1 MANVVRRKA
10 PIDAASGVETFSD
23 KLVGTQITDG
33 TSQLTNTNFD
43 INRVIPEKDS
53 KNFKS
58 QPFSDFLTLKDLK
71 EELSTLTTQNGRL
84 KKKEKIKFKGGI
96 NDAGKSLYGSL
107 KQRLEVSISNIITN
121 FPAAILVDKDSP
133 IKSIPYT
140 LSGITY
146 SESAKTSEF
155 YIQKSIL
162 FNPFDITLIKP
173 LSNTLP
179 NVDNTI
185 RNFYSSYTKYVLVYN
200 DVTYDIVSYTE
211 PDSSN
216 LIKLKVKGKP
226 FTGSTTNDS
235 VLIRPNNGI
244 TEEFFSGLDELET
257 LLLNRET
264 NPKYQASFKV
274 PKDSLDETKTEIVNV
289 YVNWPTTKDG
299 WNLQIVGIDYADYI
313 SQLSSLGDE
322 IDDYKS
328 NLIVRFLTAPQLFE
342 FDTDDQKAQ
351 SIFQLYGQSFDRV
364 KKYIDNIAYMRN
376 VSYDGIN
383 NIPDVLLKNISQTL
397 GLSTINLFDEKT
409 LEDTLYLR
417 KDTVFDGV
425 PVGKTLVEAEYEFY
439 RRLLVNLAYI
449 YKSKGTRAS
458 LEFFLKFIG
467 APEPIIK
474 INEFVYNVTKLP
486 NNPNLETD
494 LYDVIQGTKVDT
506 VVTGYTI
513 GSGIEYTMYVNSSGL
528 TDTTSGYT
536 YLTGSIISSSTLSR
550 DEYPIDENGLP
561 RKTTNTQSDIFFGKG
576 SGWYDTTLDHR
587 SSDMIDTNLSSGSF
601 VNGDFILTGRTKY
614 IKTISKPY
622 TYGEDYF
629 DTFRTLPGLDYGFS
643 LTSKIDNTKVNVN
656 DQQLVLNR
664 KNINVHLS
672 PSQGIEY
679 DVYRQSRN
687 LELSFGSLTPQT
699 GATFNEYIENILN
712 TLVINSNT
720 SKYDKSY
727 TGLTEAFNSY
737 ITNTPTPYDFISIN
751 EYINKMSPYWVKVVE
766 QFVPATTLW
775 TGGNLISNTIFN
787 RCKYKYQKPRYGLT
801 NPVGIDYND
810 DQYNCSNPIPQTP
823 RPTHTPTN
831 TPTPTITP
839 TKTPTNTPTPTKT
852 PTKTPTPTVTPTNT
866 PTNTT
871 TPTGTPTPTPTPTNT
886 LSTVVD
892 CSFGINVTLIS

>member
-1 MANVVRRKA
+1 MAKVRYKV
-10 PIDAASGVETFSD
+10 PSDAASGVETFSD

-53 KNFKS
+53 KDFKS

-71 EELSTLTTQNGRL
+71 EELSGATTQNGSV

-107 KQRLEVSISNIITN
+107 KQRLEVSISNIIIN

-133 IKSIPYT
+133 IKSVDVT
-140 LSGITY
+140 LSEITY

-179 NVDNTI
+179 TTDNTI

-200 DVTYDIVSYTE
+200 NLTYDIVSYTE
-211 PDSSN
+211 PNALN

-226 FTGSTTNDS
+226 FTGSTINDS
-235 VLIRPNNGI
+235 VLIRPNDGI

-364 KKYIDNIAYMRN
+364 KKYIDNVAHMRN

-383 NIPDVLLKNISQTL
+383 NIPDVLLKNLSQTL
-397 GLSTINLFDEKT
+397 GLSTINLFDEKS
-409 LEDTLYLR
+409 LEDTLYTR
-417 KDTVFDGV
+417 QNSVFDGLL
-425 PVGKTLVEAEYEFY
+425 VGKTLIEAEYEFY
-439 RRLLVNLAYI
+439 RRLLVNLNYL
-449 YKSKGTRAS
+449 YKSKGTRVS
-458 LEFFLKFIG
+458 IEFFLKFLG
-467 APEPIIK
+467 APEPMIK
-474 INEFVYNVTKLP
+474 IDEYIYNVTTLP

-506 VVTGYTI
+506 VITGTTAVTGSIFTYY
-513 GSGIEYTMYVNSSGL
+513 SGGTTGL
-528 TDTTSGYT
+528 TSGYT
-536 YLTGSIISSSTLSR
+536 FDTGLVTSSSTLSR

-561 RKTTNTQSDIFFGKG
+561 RKTTNLSSDIFFQKG
-576 SGWYDTTLDHR
+576 SGWNDLTLEHR
-587 SSDMIDTNLSSGSF
+587 SSTIIDTDLSSGSF
-601 VNGDFILTGRTKY
+601 VNGVFQLTGRTKT
-614 IKTISKPY
+614 IKTKSKDY
-622 TYGEDYF
+622 TYGEEYF
-629 DTFRTLPGLDYGFS
+629 DNFRTLPGLDYGFKIEGS
-643 LTSKIDNTKVNVN
+643 IDNKKASVVN
-656 DQQLVLNR
+656 DDDSSKLILNR
-664 KNINVHLS
+664 KNINIYLS
-672 PSQGIEY
+672 PSQTIDY
-679 DVYRQSRN
+679 DVYRRSRN
-687 LELSFGSLTPQT
+687 NSKTFGNLTPQT
-699 GATFNEYIENILN
+699 GVTFEEFLISSLSKII
-712 TLVINSNT
+712 TNSN
-720 SKYDKSY
+720 SVKFSKSY
-727 TGLTEAFNSY
+727 SGLTNVFY
-737 ITNTPTPYDFISIN
+737 DYTTNTGFTPYNFTSVN
-751 EYINKMSPYWVKVVE
+751 EFINKMSPSWLKVVE
-766 QFVPATTLW
+766 QFVPSTTLW
-775 TGGNLISNTIFN
+775 TGGNLIGNNIFN
-787 RCKYKYQKPRYGLT
+787 RSKYDYRKPRYGVPIT
-801 NPVGIDYND
+801 GSTTYDSVTF
-810 DQYNCSNPIPQTP
+810 NCEEIE
-823 RPTHTPTN
+823 
-831 TPTPTITP
+831 
-839 TKTPTNTPTPTKT
+839 
-852 PTKTPTPTVTPTNT
+852 
-866 PTNTT
+866 
-871 TPTGTPTPTPTPTNT
+871 
-886 LSTVVD
+886 
-892 CSFGINVTLIS
+892 

>member
-1 MANVVRRKA
+1 MAKVRYKV
-10 PIDAASGVETFSD
+10 PSEAASGVETFSD

-53 KNFKS
+53 KDFKS

-71 EELSTLTTQNGRL
+71 EELSAATTQNGRA

-107 KQRLEVSISNIITN
+107 KQRLQVSISNIITN

-133 IKSIPYT
+133 IKSIDVT

-146 SESAKTSEF
+146 SESAKTTEF

-200 DVTYDIVSYTE
+200 NLTYDIVSYTE
-211 PDSSN
+211 PNALN

-226 FTGSTTNDS
+226 FTGLTINDS
-235 VLIRPNNGI
+235 VLIRPNDGI

-364 KKYIDNIAYMRN
+364 KKYIDNVAHMRN

-383 NIPDVLLKNISQTL
+383 NIPDVLLKNLSQTL
-397 GLSTINLFDEKT
+397 GLSTINLFDEKS
-409 LEDTLYLR
+409 LEDTLYTR
-417 KDTVFDGV
+417 QNSVFDGLL
-425 PVGKTLVEAEYEFY
+425 VGKTLIEAEYEFY
-439 RRLLVNLAYI
+439 RRLLVNLNYL
-449 YKSKGTRAS
+449 YKSKGTRVS
-458 LEFFLKFIG
+458 IEFFLKFLG
-467 APEPIIK
+467 APEPMIK
-474 INEFVYNVTKLP
+474 IDEYIYNVTTLP
-486 NNPNLETD
+486 NNPNLEND
-494 LYDVIQGTKVDT
+494 LYEVMQGTKVDT
-506 VVTGYTI
+506 VITGTTAVTGSIFTYY
-513 GSGIEYTMYVNSSGL
+513 SGGTTGL
-528 TDTTSGYT
+528 TSGYT
-536 YLTGSIISSSTLSR
+536 FATGSVTSSSTLSR

-561 RKTTNTQSDIFFGKG
+561 RKITNLSSDIFFQKG
-576 SGWYDTTLDHR
+576 SGWNDLTLEHR
-587 SSDMIDTNLSSGSF
+587 SSTIIDTDLSSGSF
-601 VNGDFILTGRTKY
+601 VNGVFQLTGRTKT
-614 IKTISKPY
+614 IKTKSKDY
-622 TYGEDYF
+622 TYGEEYF
-629 DTFRTLPGLDYGFS
+629 DNFRTLPGLDYGFKIEGS
-643 LTSKIDNTKVNVN
+643 IDNKKASVVTDDDSSK
-656 DQQLVLNR
+656 LILNR
-664 KNINVHLS
+664 KNINIYLS
-672 PSQGIEY
+672 PSQTIDY
-679 DVYRQSRN
+679 DVYRRSRN
-687 LELSFGSLTPQT
+687 NSKTFGNLTPQT
-699 GATFNEYIENILN
+699 GVTFEEFLISSLSKII
-712 TLVINSNT
+712 TNSN
-720 SKYDKSY
+720 SVKFSKSY
-727 TGLTEAFNSY
+727 SGLTNVFY
-737 ITNTPTPYDFISIN
+737 DYTTNTGFTPYNFTSVN
-751 EYINKMSPYWVKVVE
+751 EFINKMSPSWLKVVE
-766 QFVPATTLW
+766 QFVPSTTLW
-775 TGGNLISNTIFN
+775 TGGNLIGNNIFN
-787 RCKYKYQKPRYGLT
+787 RSKYDYRKPRYGVPIT
-801 NPVGIDYND
+801 GSTTYDSVTF
-810 DQYNCSNPIPQTP
+810 NCEEIE
-823 RPTHTPTN
+823 
-831 TPTPTITP
+831 
-839 TKTPTNTPTPTKT
+839 
-852 PTKTPTPTVTPTNT
+852 
-866 PTNTT
+866 
-871 TPTGTPTPTPTPTNT
+871 
-886 LSTVVD
+886 
-892 CSFGINVTLIS
+892 

>member
-1 MANVVRRKA
+1 MAKVRYKV
-10 PIDAASGVETFSD
+10 PSEAASGVETFSD

-53 KNFKS
+53 KDFKS

-71 EELSTLTTQNGRL
+71 EELSGGT

-107 KQRLEVSISNIITN
+107 KQRLEVSISNVIIN

-133 IKSIPYT
+133 IKSVDVT

-179 NVDNTI
+179 TTDNTI

-200 DVTYDIVSYTE
+200 NLTYDIVSYTE
-211 PDSSN
+211 PNALN

-235 VLIRPNNGI
+235 VLIRPNDGI

-364 KKYIDNIAYMRN
+364 KKYIDNVAHMRN

-383 NIPDVLLKNISQTL
+383 NIPDVLLKNLSQTL
-397 GLSTINLFDEKT
+397 GLTTTNLFDEKT
-409 LEDTLYLR
+409 LEDTLYTR
-417 KDTVFDGV
+417 QNSVFDGLL
-425 PVGKTLVEAEYEFY
+425 VGKTLIEAEYEFY
-439 RRLLVNLAYI
+439 RRLLVNLNYL
-449 YKSKGTRAS
+449 YKSKGTRVS
-458 LEFFLKFIG
+458 IEFFLKFLG
-467 APEPIIK
+467 APEPMIK
-474 INEFVYNVTKLP
+474 IDEYIYNVTTLP
-486 NNPNLETD
+486 NNPNLEND

-506 VVTGYTI
+506 VITGTTAVTGSIFTYY
-513 GSGIEYTMYVNSSGL
+513 SGGTTGL
-528 TDTTSGYT
+528 TSGYT
-536 YLTGSIISSSTLSR
+536 FATGSVTSSSTLSR

-561 RKTTNTQSDIFFGKG
+561 RKTTNLSSDIYFQKG
-576 SGWYDTTLDHR
+576 SGWNDLTLEHR
-587 SSDMIDTNLSSGSF
+587 SSTIIDTDLSSGSF
-601 VNGDFILTGRTKY
+601 VNGVFQLTGRTKT
-614 IKTISKPY
+614 IKTKSKDY
-622 TYGEDYF
+622 TYGEEYF
-629 DTFRTLPGLDYGFS
+629 DNFRTLPGLDYGFNIEGS
-643 LTSKIDNTKVNVN
+643 IDNKKASVVN
-656 DQQLVLNR
+656 DDDSSKLILNR
-664 KNINVHLS
+664 KNINIYLS
-672 PSQGIEY
+672 PSQTIDY
-679 DVYRQSRN
+679 DVYRRSRN
-687 LELSFGSLTPQT
+687 NSKTFGNLTPQT
-699 GATFNEYIENILN
+699 ENTFDNFIN
-712 TLVINSNT
+712 TALSQVITNSN
-720 SKYDKSY
+720 SVKFSKSY
-727 TGLTEAFNSY
+727 SGLTNVFY
-737 ITNTPTPYDFISIN
+737 DYTTNTGFTPYNFTSVN
-751 EYINKMSPYWVKVVE
+751 EFINKMSPSWLKVVE
-766 QFVPATTLW
+766 QFVPSTTLW
-775 TGGNLISNTIFN
+775 TGGNLIGNNIFN
-787 RCKYKYQKPRYGLT
+787 RSKYNYRKPRYG
-801 NPVGIDYND
+801 VY
-810 DQYNCSNPIPQTP
+810 S
-823 RPTHTPTN
+823 
-831 TPTPTITP
+831 
-839 TKTPTNTPTPTKT
+839 
-852 PTKTPTPTVTPTNT
+852 
-866 PTNTT
+866 T
-871 TPTGTPTPTPTPTNT
+871 TPHSGDT
-886 LSTVVD
+886 
-892 CSFGINVTLIS
+892 INCEEIE

>member
-1 MANVVRRKA
+1 MAKVRYKV
-10 PIDAASGVETFSD
+10 PSEAASGVETFSD

-53 KNFKS
+53 KDFKS

-71 EELSTLTTQNGRL
+71 EELSGGT

-133 IKSIPYT
+133 IKSVDVT

-179 NVDNTI
+179 TTDNTI

-200 DVTYDIVSYTE
+200 NLTYDIVSYTE
-211 PDSSN
+211 PNALN

-235 VLIRPNNGI
+235 VLIRPNDGI

-364 KKYIDNIAYMRN
+364 KKYIDNVAHMRN

-383 NIPDVLLKNISQTL
+383 NIPDVLLKNLSQTL
-397 GLSTINLFDEKT
+397 GLSTINLFDEKS
-409 LEDTLYLR
+409 LEDTLYTR
-417 KDTVFDGV
+417 QNSVFDGLL
-425 PVGKTLVEAEYEFY
+425 VGKTLIEAEYEFY
-439 RRLLVNLAYI
+439 RRLLVNLNYL
-449 YKSKGTRAS
+449 YKSKGTRVS
-458 LEFFLKFIG
+458 IEFFLKFLG
-467 APEPIIK
+467 APEPMIK
-474 INEFVYNVTKLP
+474 IDEYIYNVTTLP

-506 VVTGYTI
+506 LVTGFTSTVFTGTTVGGSTLTGYTFA
-513 GSGIEYTMYVNSSGL
+513 
-528 TDTTSGYT
+528 
-536 YLTGSIISSSTLSR
+536 TGSVTSSSTLSR

-561 RKTTNTQSDIFFGKG
+561 RKTTNLSSDIFFQKG
-576 SGWYDTTLDHR
+576 SGWNDLTLEHR
-587 SSDMIDTNLSSGSF
+587 SSTIIDTDLSSGSF
-601 VNGDFILTGRTKY
+601 VNGVFQLTGRTKT
-614 IKTISKPY
+614 IKTKSKDY
-622 TYGEDYF
+622 TYGEEYF
-629 DTFRTLPGLDYGFS
+629 DNFRTLPGLDYGFKIEGS
-643 LTSKIDNTKVNVN
+643 IDNKKASVVTDDDSSK
-656 DQQLVLNR
+656 LILNR
-664 KNINVHLS
+664 KNINIYLS
-672 PSQGIEY
+672 PSQTIDY
-679 DVYRQSRN
+679 DVYRRSRN
-687 LELSFGSLTPQT
+687 NSKTFGNLTPQT
-699 GATFNEYIENILN
+699 GVTFEEFLISSLSKII
-712 TLVINSNT
+712 TNSN
-720 SKYDKSY
+720 SVKFSKSY
-727 TGLTEAFNSY
+727 SGLTNVFY
-737 ITNTPTPYDFISIN
+737 DYTTNTGFTPYNFTSVN
-751 EYINKMSPYWVKVVE
+751 EFINKMSPSWLKVVE
-766 QFVPATTLW
+766 QFVPSTTLW
-775 TGGNLISNTIFN
+775 TGGNLIGNNIFN
-787 RCKYKYQKPRYGLT
+787 RSKYDYRKPRYGVPIT
-801 NPVGIDYND
+801 GSTTYDSVTF
-810 DQYNCSNPIPQTP
+810 NCEEIE
-823 RPTHTPTN
+823 
-831 TPTPTITP
+831 
-839 TKTPTNTPTPTKT
+839 
-852 PTKTPTPTVTPTNT
+852 
-866 PTNTT
+866 
-871 TPTGTPTPTPTPTNT
+871 
-886 LSTVVD
+886 
-892 CSFGINVTLIS
+892 

>member
-1 MANVVRRKA
+1 MAKVRYKVPSEA
-10 PIDAASGVETFSD
+10 TSGVETFSD

-53 KNFKS
+53 KDFKS

-71 EELSTLTTQNGRL
+71 EELSGGT

-107 KQRLEVSISNIITN
+107 KQRLEVSISNIIIN

-133 IKSIPYT
+133 IKSVDVT

-162 FNPFDITLIKP
+162 FNPFDITLTKP

-179 NVDNTI
+179 TTDNTI

-200 DVTYDIVSYTE
+200 SLTYDIVSYTE
-211 PDSSN
+211 PNALN

-235 VLIRPNNGI
+235 VLIRPNDGI

-364 KKYIDNIAYMRN
+364 KKYIDNVAHMRN

-383 NIPDVLLKNISQTL
+383 NIPDVLLKNLSQTL
-397 GLSTINLFDEKT
+397 GLTTTNLFDEKT
-409 LEDTLYLR
+409 LEDTLYTR
-417 KDTVFDGV
+417 QNSVFDGLL
-425 PVGKTLVEAEYEFY
+425 VGKTLIEAEYEFY
-439 RRLLVNLAYI
+439 RRLLVNLNYL
-449 YKSKGTRAS
+449 YKSKGTRVS
-458 LEFFLKFIG
+458 IEFFLKFLG
-467 APEPIIK
+467 APEPMIK
-474 INEFVYNVTKLP
+474 IDEYIYNVTTLP

-506 VVTGYTI
+506 LVTGFTSTVFTGTTIGGSTLTGYTFA
-513 GSGIEYTMYVNSSGL
+513 
-528 TDTTSGYT
+528 
-536 YLTGSIISSSTLSR
+536 TGSVTSSSTLSR

-561 RKTTNTQSDIFFGKG
+561 RKTTNLSSDIFFQKG
-576 SGWYDTTLDHR
+576 SGWNDLTLEHR
-587 SSDMIDTNLSSGSF
+587 SSTIIDTDLSSGSF
-601 VNGDFILTGRTKY
+601 VNGVFQLTGRTKT
-614 IKTISKPY
+614 IKTKSKDY
-622 TYGEDYF
+622 TYGEEYF
-629 DTFRTLPGLDYGFS
+629 DNFRTLPGLDYGFNIEGS
-643 LTSKIDNTKVNVN
+643 IDNKKASVVTDDDSSK
-656 DQQLVLNR
+656 LILNR
-664 KNINVHLS
+664 KNINIYLS
-672 PSQGIEY
+672 PSQTIDY
-679 DVYRQSRN
+679 DVYRRSRN
-687 LELSFGSLTPQT
+687 NSKTFGNLTPQT
-699 GATFNEYIENILN
+699 GNTFDNFIN
-712 TLVINSNT
+712 TALSQVITNSN
-720 SKYDKSY
+720 SVKFSKSY
-727 TGLTEAFNSY
+727 SGLTNVFY
-737 ITNTPTPYDFISIN
+737 DYTTNTGFTPYNFTSVN
-751 EYINKMSPYWVKVVE
+751 EFINKMSPSWLKVVE
-766 QFVPATTLW
+766 QFVPSTTLW
-775 TGGNLISNTIFN
+775 TGGNLIGNNIFN
-787 RCKYKYQKPRYGLT
+787 RSKYDYRKPRYGVPIT
-801 NPVGIDYND
+801 GSTTYDSVTF
-810 DQYNCSNPIPQTP
+810 NCEEIE
-823 RPTHTPTN
+823 
-831 TPTPTITP
+831 
-839 TKTPTNTPTPTKT
+839 
-852 PTKTPTPTVTPTNT
+852 
-866 PTNTT
+866 
-871 TPTGTPTPTPTPTNT
+871 
-886 LSTVVD
+886 
-892 CSFGINVTLIS
+892 

>member
-1 MANVVRRKA
+1 MAKVRYKV
-10 PIDAASGVETFSD
+10 PSEAASGVETFSD

-53 KNFKS
+53 KDFKS

-71 EELSTLTTQNGRL
+71 EELSGGT

-107 KQRLEVSISNIITN
+107 KQRLEVSISNIIIN

-133 IKSIPYT
+133 IKSVDVT

-179 NVDNTI
+179 TTDNTI

-200 DVTYDIVSYTE
+200 NLTYDIVSYTE
-211 PDSSN
+211 PNALN

-226 FTGSTTNDS
+226 FTGSTINDS
-235 VLIRPNNGI
+235 VLIRPNDGI

-364 KKYIDNIAYMRN
+364 KKYIDNIAYVRN

-383 NIPDVLLKNISQTL
+383 NIPDVLLKNLSQTL
-397 GLSTINLFDEKT
+397 GLTTTNLFDEKT
-409 LEDTLYLR
+409 LEDTLYTR
-417 KDTVFDGV
+417 QNSVFDGLL
-425 PVGKTLVEAEYEFY
+425 VGKTLIEAEYEFY
-439 RRLLVNLAYI
+439 RRLLVNLTHL
-449 YKSKGTRAS
+449 YKSKGTRVS
-458 LEFFLKFIG
+458 IEFFLKFLG
-467 APEPIIK
+467 APEPMIK
-474 INEFVYNVTKLP
+474 IEEHVYNVTKLP
-486 NNPNLETD
+486 NNPDLETD

-506 VVTGYTI
+506 LVTGFTSTVFTGTTIGGSTLTGYTFA
-513 GSGIEYTMYVNSSGL
+513 
-528 TDTTSGYT
+528 
-536 YLTGSIISSSTLSR
+536 TGSVTSSSTLSR

-561 RKTTNTQSDIFFGKG
+561 RKTTNLSSDIFFQKG
-576 SGWYDTTLDHR
+576 SGWNDLTLEHR
-587 SSDMIDTNLSSGSF
+587 SSTIIDTDLSSGSF
-601 VNGDFILTGRTKY
+601 VNGVFQLTGRTKT
-614 IKTISKPY
+614 IKTKSKDY
-622 TYGEDYF
+622 TYGEEYF
-629 DTFRTLPGLDYGFS
+629 DNFRTLTGLDYGFNIEGS
-643 LTSKIDNTKVNVN
+643 IDNKKASVVTDDDSSK
-656 DQQLVLNR
+656 LILNR
-664 KNINVHLS
+664 KNINIYLS
-672 PSQGIEY
+672 PSQTIDY
-679 DVYRQSRN
+679 DVYRRSRN
-687 LELSFGSLTPQT
+687 NSKTFGNLTPQT
-699 GATFNEYIENILN
+699 GVTFEEFLISSLSKII
-712 TLVINSNT
+712 TNSN
-720 SKYDKSY
+720 SVKFSKSY
-727 TGLTEAFNSY
+727 SGLTNVFY
-737 ITNTPTPYDFISIN
+737 DYTTNTGFTPYNFTSVN
-751 EYINKMSPYWVKVVE
+751 EFINKMSPSWLKVVE
-766 QFVPATTLW
+766 QFVPSTTLW
-775 TGGNLISNTIFN
+775 TGGNLIGNNIFN
-787 RCKYKYQKPRYGLT
+787 RSKYDYRKPRYGVPIT
-801 NPVGIDYND
+801 GSTTYDSVTF
-810 DQYNCSNPIPQTP
+810 NCEEIE
-823 RPTHTPTN
+823 
-831 TPTPTITP
+831 
-839 TKTPTNTPTPTKT
+839 
-852 PTKTPTPTVTPTNT
+852 
-866 PTNTT
+866 
-871 TPTGTPTPTPTPTNT
+871 
-886 LSTVVD
+886 
-892 CSFGINVTLIS
+892 

>member
-1 MANVVRRKA
+1 MAKVRYKV
-10 PIDAASGVETFSD
+10 PSEAASGVETFSD

-53 KNFKS
+53 KDFKS

-71 EELSTLTTQNGRL
+71 EELSGGT

-107 KQRLEVSISNIITN
+107 KQRLQVSISDIITN

-133 IKSIPYT
+133 IKSVDVT

-179 NVDNTI
+179 TTDNTI

-200 DVTYDIVSYTE
+200 NLTYDIVSYTE
-211 PDSSN
+211 PNALN

-235 VLIRPNNGI
+235 VLIRPNDGI

-364 KKYIDNIAYMRN
+364 KKYIDNVAHMRN

-383 NIPDVLLKNISQTL
+383 NIPDVLLKNLSQTL
-397 GLSTINLFDEKT
+397 GLSTINLFDEKS
-409 LEDTLYLR
+409 LEDTLYTR
-417 KDTVFDGV
+417 QNSVFDGLL
-425 PVGKTLVEAEYEFY
+425 VGKTLIEAEYEFY
-439 RRLLVNLAYI
+439 RRLLVNLNYL
-449 YKSKGTRAS
+449 YKSKGTRVS
-458 LEFFLKFIG
+458 IEFFLKFLG
-467 APEPIIK
+467 APEPMIK
-474 INEFVYNVTKLP
+474 IDEYIYNVTTLP
-486 NNPNLETD
+486 NNPNLEND
-494 LYDVIQGTKVDT
+494 LYEVMQGTKVDT
-506 VVTGYTI
+506 VITGTTAVTGSIFTYYSGGTT
-513 GSGIEYTMYVNSSGL
+513 GS
-528 TDTTSGYT
+528 TSGYT
-536 YLTGSIISSSTLSR
+536 FATGSVTSSSTLSR

-561 RKTTNTQSDIFFGKG
+561 RKTTNLSSDIFFQKG
-576 SGWYDTTLDHR
+576 SGWNDLTLEHR
-587 SSDMIDTNLSSGSF
+587 SSTIIDTDLSSGSF
-601 VNGDFILTGRTKY
+601 VNGVFQLTGRTKT
-614 IKTISKPY
+614 IKTKSKDY
-622 TYGEDYF
+622 TYGEEYF
-629 DTFRTLPGLDYGFS
+629 DNFRTLPGLDYGFKIEGS
-643 LTSKIDNTKVNVN
+643 IDNKKASVVI
-656 DQQLVLNR
+656 DDDSSKLILNR
-664 KNINVHLS
+664 KNINIYLS
-672 PSQGIEY
+672 PSQTIDY
-679 DVYRQSRN
+679 DVYRRSRN
-687 LELSFGSLTPQT
+687 NSKTFGNLTPQT
-699 GATFNEYIENILN
+699 GVTFEEFLISSLSKII
-712 TLVINSNT
+712 TNSN
-720 SKYDKSY
+720 SIKFSKSY
-727 TGLTEAFNSY
+727 SGLTNVFY
-737 ITNTPTPYDFISIN
+737 DYTTNTGFTPYNFTSVN
-751 EYINKMSPYWVKVVE
+751 EFINKMSPSWLKVVE
-766 QFVPATTLW
+766 QFVPSTTLW
-775 TGGNLISNTIFN
+775 TGGNLIGNNIFN
-787 RCKYKYQKPRYGLT
+787 RSKYDYRKPRYGVPIT
-801 NPVGIDYND
+801 GSTTYDSVTF
-810 DQYNCSNPIPQTP
+810 NCEEIE
-823 RPTHTPTN
+823 
-831 TPTPTITP
+831 
-839 TKTPTNTPTPTKT
+839 
-852 PTKTPTPTVTPTNT
+852 
-866 PTNTT
+866 
-871 TPTGTPTPTPTPTNT
+871 
-886 LSTVVD
+886 
-892 CSFGINVTLIS
+892 

>member
-1 MANVVRRKA
+1 MAKVRYKV
-10 PIDAASGVETFSD
+10 PSDAASGVETFSD

-53 KNFKS
+53 KDFKS

-71 EELSTLTTQNGRL
+71 EELSGGT

-133 IKSIPYT
+133 IKSVDVT

-179 NVDNTI
+179 TTDNTI
-185 RNFYSSYTKYVLVYN
+185 RNFYSSYTKYVLVYEN
-200 DVTYDIVSYTE
+200 VTYDIVSYTE
-211 PDSSN
+211 PDASN

-226 FTGSTTNDS
+226 FTGSTTNEN

-328 NLIVRFLTAPQLFE
+328 NLIIRFLTAPQLFE

-364 KKYIDNIAYMRN
+364 KKYIDNIAYVRN

-383 NIPDVLLKNISQTL
+383 NIPDVLLKNLSQTL
-397 GLSTINLFDEKT
+397 GLTTTNLFDEKT
-409 LEDTLYLR
+409 LEDTLYTR
-417 KDTVFDGV
+417 QNSVFDGLL
-425 PVGKTLVEAEYEFY
+425 VGKTLIEAEYEFY
-439 RRLLVNLAYI
+439 RRLLVNLTHL
-449 YKSKGTRAS
+449 YKSKGTRVS
-458 LEFFLKFIG
+458 IEFFLKFLG
-467 APEPIIK
+467 APEPMIK
-474 INEFVYNVTKLP
+474 IDEHVYNVTKLP
-486 NNPNLETD
+486 NNPDLETD

-506 VVTGYTI
+506 LVTGTTAVT
-513 GSGIEYTMYVNSSGL
+513 GSIFTYYSGGTTGL
-528 TDTTSGYT
+528 TSGYT
-536 YLTGSIISSSTLSR
+536 FATGSVTSSSTLSR

-561 RKTTNTQSDIFFGKG
+561 RKTTNLSSDIFFQKG
-576 SGWYDTTLDHR
+576 SGWNDLTLDHR
-587 SSDMIDTNLSSGSF
+587 SSTIIDTDLSSGSF
-601 VNGDFILTGRTKY
+601 VNGVFQLTGRTKT
-614 IKTISKPY
+614 IKTKSKDY
-622 TYGEDYF
+622 TYGEEYF
-629 DTFRTLPGLDYGFS
+629 DNFRTLPGLDYGFNIEGS
-643 LTSKIDNTKVNVN
+643 IDNKKASVVTDDDSSK
-656 DQQLVLNR
+656 LILNR
-664 KNINVHLS
+664 KNINIYLS
-672 PSQGIEY
+672 PSQTIDY
-679 DVYRQSRN
+679 DVYRKSRN
-687 LELSFGSLTPQT
+687 NSKTFGNLTPQT
-699 GATFNEYIENILN
+699 GNTFDNFIN
-712 TLVINSNT
+712 TALSQVITNSN
-720 SKYDKSY
+720 SIKFSKSY
-727 TGLTEAFNSY
+727 SGLTNVFY
-737 ITNTPTPYDFISIN
+737 DYTTNTGFTPYNFTSVN
-751 EYINKMSPYWVKVVE
+751 EFINKMSPSWLKVVE
-766 QFVPATTLW
+766 QFVPSTTLW
-775 TGGNLISNTIFN
+775 TGGNLIGNNIFN
-787 RCKYKYQKPRYGLT
+787 RSKYNYRKPRYGVPIT
-801 NPVGIDYND
+801 GSTTYDSVTF
-810 DQYNCSNPIPQTP
+810 NCEEIE
-823 RPTHTPTN
+823 
-831 TPTPTITP
+831 
-839 TKTPTNTPTPTKT
+839 
-852 PTKTPTPTVTPTNT
+852 
-866 PTNTT
+866 
-871 TPTGTPTPTPTPTNT
+871 
-886 LSTVVD
+886 
-892 CSFGINVTLIS
+892 

>member
-1 MANVVRRKA
+1 MAKVRYKVPSEA
-10 PIDAASGVETFSD
+10 TSGVETFSD

-53 KNFKS
+53 KDFKS

-71 EELSTLTTQNGRL
+71 EELSGGTTQNGSL

-107 KQRLEVSISNIITN
+107 KQRLEASISNIITN

-133 IKSIPYT
+133 IKSVDVT

-179 NVDNTI
+179 TTDNTI

-200 DVTYDIVSYTE
+200 NLTYDIVSYTE
-211 PDSSN
+211 PNALN

-226 FTGSTTNDS
+226 FTGSTINDS
-235 VLIRPNNGI
+235 VLIRPNDGI

-364 KKYIDNIAYMRN
+364 KKYIDNVAHMRN

-383 NIPDVLLKNISQTL
+383 NIPDVLLKNLSQTL
-397 GLSTINLFDEKT
+397 GLSTINLFDEKS
-409 LEDTLYLR
+409 LEDTLYTR
-417 KDTVFDGV
+417 QNSVFDGLL
-425 PVGKTLVEAEYEFY
+425 VGKTLIEAEYEFY
-439 RRLLVNLAYI
+439 RRLLVNLNYL
-449 YKSKGTRAS
+449 YKSKGTRVS
-458 LEFFLKFIG
+458 IEFFLKFLG
-467 APEPIIK
+467 APEPMIK
-474 INEFVYNVTKLP
+474 IDEYIYNVTTLP

-506 VVTGYTI
+506 LVTGTTAVT
-513 GSGIEYTMYVNSSGL
+513 GSIFTYYSGGTTGL
-528 TDTTSGYT
+528 TSGYT
-536 YLTGSIISSSTLSR
+536 FATGSVTSSSTLSR

-561 RKTTNTQSDIFFGKG
+561 RKTTNLSSDIFFQKG
-576 SGWYDTTLDHR
+576 SGWNDLTLEHR
-587 SSDMIDTNLSSGSF
+587 SSTIIDTDLSSGSF
-601 VNGDFILTGRTKY
+601 VNGVFQLTGRTKT
-614 IKTISKPY
+614 IKTKSKDY
-622 TYGEDYF
+622 TYGEEYF
-629 DTFRTLPGLDYGFS
+629 DNFRTLPGLDYGFKIEG
-643 LTSKIDNTKVNVN
+643 LIDNKKASVVTDDDSSK
-656 DQQLVLNR
+656 LILNR
-664 KNINVHLS
+664 KNINIYLS
-672 PSQGIEY
+672 PSQTIDY
-679 DVYRQSRN
+679 DIYRRSRN
-687 LELSFGSLTPQT
+687 NSKTFGNLTPQT
-699 GATFNEYIENILN
+699 GVTFEEFLISSLSKII
-712 TLVINSNT
+712 TNSN
-720 SKYDKSY
+720 SIKFSKSY
-727 TGLTEAFNSY
+727 SGLTNVFY
-737 ITNTPTPYDFISIN
+737 DYTTNTGFTPYNFTSVN
-751 EYINKMSPYWVKVVE
+751 EFINKMSPSWLKVVE
-766 QFVPATTLW
+766 QFVPPTTLW
-775 TGGNLISNTIFN
+775 TGGNLIGNNIFN
-787 RCKYKYQKPRYGLT
+787 RSKYDYRKPRYGVPIT
-801 NPVGIDYND
+801 GSTTYDSVTF
-810 DQYNCSNPIPQTP
+810 NCEEIE
-823 RPTHTPTN
+823 
-831 TPTPTITP
+831 
-839 TKTPTNTPTPTKT
+839 
-852 PTKTPTPTVTPTNT
+852 
-866 PTNTT
+866 
-871 TPTGTPTPTPTPTNT
+871 
-886 LSTVVD
+886 
-892 CSFGINVTLIS
+892 

>member
-1 MANVVRRKA
+1 MAKVRYKV
-10 PIDAASGVETFSD
+10 PSEAASGVETFSD

-53 KNFKS
+53 KDFKS

-71 EELSTLTTQNGRL
+71 EELSGGT

-107 KQRLEVSISNIITN
+107 KQRLEVSISNVIIN

-133 IKSIPYT
+133 IKSVDVT

-200 DVTYDIVSYTE
+200 NLTYDIVSYTE
-211 PDSSN
+211 PNALN

-235 VLIRPNNGI
+235 VLIRPNDGI

-364 KKYIDNIAYMRN
+364 KKYIDNVAHMRN

-383 NIPDVLLKNISQTL
+383 NIPDVLLKNLSQTL
-397 GLSTINLFDEKT
+397 GLTTTNLFDEKT
-409 LEDTLYLR
+409 LEDTLYTR
-417 KDTVFDGV
+417 QNSVFDGLL
-425 PVGKTLVEAEYEFY
+425 VGKTLIEAEYEFY
-439 RRLLVNLAYI
+439 RRLLVNLNYL
-449 YKSKGTRAS
+449 YKSKGTRVS
-458 LEFFLKFIG
+458 IEFFLKFLG
-467 APEPIIK
+467 APEPMIK
-474 INEFVYNVTKLP
+474 IDEYIYNVTTLP
-486 NNPNLETD
+486 NNPNLEND

-506 VVTGYTI
+506 VITGTTAVTGSIFTYY
-513 GSGIEYTMYVNSSGL
+513 SGGTTGL
-528 TDTTSGYT
+528 TSGYT
-536 YLTGSIISSSTLSR
+536 FATGSVTSSSTLSR

-561 RKTTNTQSDIFFGKG
+561 RKTTNLSSDIYFQKG
-576 SGWYDTTLDHR
+576 SGWNDLTLEHR
-587 SSDMIDTNLSSGSF
+587 SSTIIDTDLSSGSF
-601 VNGDFILTGRTKY
+601 VNGVFQLTGRTKT
-614 IKTISKPY
+614 IKTKSKDY
-622 TYGEDYF
+622 TYGEEYF
-629 DTFRTLPGLDYGFS
+629 DNFRTLPGLDYGFKIEGS
-643 LTSKIDNTKVNVN
+643 IDNKKASVVN
-656 DQQLVLNR
+656 DDDSSKLILNR
-664 KNINVHLS
+664 KNINIYLS
-672 PSQGIEY
+672 PSQTIDY
-679 DVYRQSRN
+679 DVYRRSRN
-687 LELSFGSLTPQT
+687 NSKTFGNLTPQT
-699 GATFNEYIENILN
+699 ENTFDNFIN
-712 TLVINSNT
+712 TALSQVITNSN
-720 SKYDKSY
+720 SVKFSKSY
-727 TGLTEAFNSY
+727 SGLTNVFY
-737 ITNTPTPYDFISIN
+737 DYTTNTGFTPYNFTSVN
-751 EYINKMSPYWVKVVE
+751 EFINKMSPSWLKVVE
-766 QFVPATTLW
+766 QFVPSTTLW
-775 TGGNLISNTIFN
+775 TGGNLIGNNIFN
-787 RCKYKYQKPRYGLT
+787 RSKYNYRKPRYG
-801 NPVGIDYND
+801 VY
-810 DQYNCSNPIPQTP
+810 S
-823 RPTHTPTN
+823 
-831 TPTPTITP
+831 
-839 TKTPTNTPTPTKT
+839 
-852 PTKTPTPTVTPTNT
+852 
-866 PTNTT
+866 T
-871 TPTGTPTPTPTPTNT
+871 TPHSGDT
-886 LSTVVD
+886 
-892 CSFGINVTLIS
+892 INCEEIE

>member
-1 MANVVRRKA
+1 MAKVRYKV
-10 PIDAASGVETFSD
+10 PSDAASGVETFSD

-53 KNFKS
+53 KDFKS

-71 EELSTLTTQNGRL
+71 EELSAATTQNGSV

-107 KQRLEVSISNIITN
+107 KQRLEVSISNIIIN

-133 IKSIPYT
+133 IKSVDVT

-179 NVDNTI
+179 TTDNTI

-200 DVTYDIVSYTE
+200 NLTYDIVSYTE
-211 PDSSN
+211 PNALN

-226 FTGSTTNDS
+226 FTGSTINDS
-235 VLIRPNNGI
+235 VLIRPNDGI

-364 KKYIDNIAYMRN
+364 KKYIDNVAHMRN

-383 NIPDVLLKNISQTL
+383 NIPDVLLKNLSQTL
-397 GLSTINLFDEKT
+397 GLSTINLFDEKS
-409 LEDTLYLR
+409 LEDTLYTR
-417 KDTVFDGV
+417 QNSVFDGLL
-425 PVGKTLVEAEYEFY
+425 VGKTLIEAEYEFY
-439 RRLLVNLAYI
+439 RRLLVNLNYL
-449 YKSKGTRAS
+449 YKSKGTRVS
-458 LEFFLKFIG
+458 IEFFLKFLG
-467 APEPIIK
+467 APEPMIK
-474 INEFVYNVTKLP
+474 IDEYIYNVTTLP

-506 VVTGYTI
+506 LVTGTTAVT
-513 GSGIEYTMYVNSSGL
+513 GSIFTYYSGGTTGL
-528 TDTTSGYT
+528 TSGYT
-536 YLTGSIISSSTLSR
+536 FATGSVTSSSTLSR

-561 RKTTNTQSDIFFGKG
+561 RKTTNLSSDIFFQKG
-576 SGWYDTTLDHR
+576 SGWNDLTLEHR
-587 SSDMIDTNLSSGSF
+587 SSTIIDTDLSSGSF
-601 VNGDFILTGRTKY
+601 VNGVFQLTGRTKT
-614 IKTISKPY
+614 IKTKSKDY
-622 TYGEDYF
+622 TYGEEYF
-629 DTFRTLPGLDYGFS
+629 DNFRTLPGLDYGFKIEGS
-643 LTSKIDNTKVNVN
+643 IDNKKASVVN
-656 DQQLVLNR
+656 DDDSSKLILNR
-664 KNINVHLS
+664 KNINIYLS
-672 PSQGIEY
+672 PSQTIDY
-679 DVYRQSRN
+679 DVYRRSRN
-687 LELSFGSLTPQT
+687 NSKTFGNLTPQT
-699 GATFNEYIENILN
+699 ENTFDNFIN
-712 TLVINSNT
+712 TALSQVITNSN
-720 SKYDKSY
+720 SVKFSKSY
-727 TGLTEAFNSY
+727 SGLTNVFY
-737 ITNTPTPYDFISIN
+737 DYTTNTGFTPYNFTSVN
-751 EYINKMSPYWVKVVE
+751 EFINKMSPSWLKVVE
-766 QFVPATTLW
+766 QFVPSTTLW
-775 TGGNLISNTIFN
+775 TGGNLIGNNIFN
-787 RCKYKYQKPRYGLT
+787 RSKYDYRKPRYGVPIT
-801 NPVGIDYND
+801 GSTTYDSVTF
-810 DQYNCSNPIPQTP
+810 NCEEIE
-823 RPTHTPTN
+823 
-831 TPTPTITP
+831 
-839 TKTPTNTPTPTKT
+839 
-852 PTKTPTPTVTPTNT
+852 
-866 PTNTT
+866 
-871 TPTGTPTPTPTPTNT
+871 
-886 LSTVVD
+886 
-892 CSFGINVTLIS
+892 

>member
-1 MANVVRRKA
+1 MAKVRYKV
-10 PIDAASGVETFSD
+10 PSDAASGVETFSD

-53 KNFKS
+53 KDFKS

-71 EELSTLTTQNGRL
+71 EELSGGTTQNGSV

-107 KQRLEVSISNIITN
+107 KQRLEVSISNIIIN

-133 IKSIPYT
+133 IKSVDTT

-146 SESAKTSEF
+146 SESAKTTEF

-179 NVDNTI
+179 TTDNTI

-200 DVTYDIVSYTE
+200 NLTYDIVSYTE
-211 PDSSN
+211 PNALN

-226 FTGSTTNDS
+226 FTGSTINDS
-235 VLIRPNNGI
+235 VLIRPNDGI

-364 KKYIDNIAYMRN
+364 KKYIDNVAHMRN

-383 NIPDVLLKNISQTL
+383 NIPDVLLKNLSQTL
-397 GLSTINLFDEKT
+397 GLSTINLFDEKS
-409 LEDTLYLR
+409 LEDTLYTR
-417 KDTVFDGV
+417 QNSVFDGLL
-425 PVGKTLVEAEYEFY
+425 VGKTLIEAEYEFY
-439 RRLLVNLAYI
+439 RRLLVNLNYL
-449 YKSKGTRAS
+449 YKSKGTRVS
-458 LEFFLKFIG
+458 IEFFLKFLG
-467 APEPIIK
+467 APEPMIK
-474 INEFVYNVTKLP
+474 IDEYIYNVTTLP
-486 NNPNLETD
+486 NNSNLEND

-506 VVTGYTI
+506 LVTGFTSTVFTGTTVGGSPLTGYTFA
-513 GSGIEYTMYVNSSGL
+513 
-528 TDTTSGYT
+528 
-536 YLTGSIISSSTLSR
+536 TGSVTSSSTLNR

-561 RKTTNTQSDIFFGKG
+561 RKTTNLSSDIYFQKG
-576 SGWYDTTLDHR
+576 SGWNDLTLEHR
-587 SSDMIDTNLSSGSF
+587 SSTIIDTDLSSGSF
-601 VNGDFILTGRTKY
+601 VNGVFQLTGRTKT
-614 IKTISKPY
+614 IKTKSKDY
-622 TYGEDYF
+622 TYGEEYF
-629 DTFRTLPGLDYGFS
+629 DNFRTLPGLDYGFKIEGS
-643 LTSKIDNTKVNVN
+643 IDNKKASVVTDDDSSK
-656 DQQLVLNR
+656 LILNR
-664 KNINVHLS
+664 KNINIYLS
-672 PSQGIEY
+672 PSQTIDY
-679 DVYRQSRN
+679 DIYRRSRN
-687 LELSFGSLTPQT
+687 NSKTFGNLTPQT
-699 GATFNEYIENILN
+699 GVTFEEFLISSLSKII
-712 TLVINSNT
+712 TNSN
-720 SKYDKSY
+720 SVKFSKSY
-727 TGLTEAFNSY
+727 SGLTNVFY
-737 ITNTPTPYDFISIN
+737 DYTTNTGFTPYNFTSVN
-751 EYINKMSPYWVKVVE
+751 EFINKMSPSWLKVVE
-766 QFVPATTLW
+766 QFVPSTTLW
-775 TGGNLISNTIFN
+775 TGGNLIGNNIFN
-787 RCKYKYQKPRYGLT
+787 RSKYDYRKPRYGVYSVT
-801 NPVGIDYND
+801 SYND
-810 DQYNCSNPIPQTP
+810 DTFNCEEIE
-823 RPTHTPTN
+823 
-831 TPTPTITP
+831 
-839 TKTPTNTPTPTKT
+839 
-852 PTKTPTPTVTPTNT
+852 
-866 PTNTT
+866 
-871 TPTGTPTPTPTPTNT
+871 
-886 LSTVVD
+886 
-892 CSFGINVTLIS
+892 

>member
-1 MANVVRRKA
+1 MAKVRYKV
-10 PIDAASGVETFSD
+10 PSDAASGVETFSD

-53 KNFKS
+53 KDFKS

-71 EELSTLTTQNGRL
+71 EELSGGTTQNGSV

-107 KQRLEVSISNIITN
+107 KQRLEVSISNIIIN

-133 IKSIPYT
+133 IKSVDVT

-146 SESAKTSEF
+146 SESAKTTEF

-200 DVTYDIVSYTE
+200 NLTYDIVSYTE
-211 PDSSN
+211 PNALN

-226 FTGSTTNDS
+226 FTGSTINDS
-235 VLIRPNNGI
+235 VLIRPNDGI

-364 KKYIDNIAYMRN
+364 KKYIDNVAHMRN

-383 NIPDVLLKNISQTL
+383 NIPDVLLKNLSQTL
-397 GLSTINLFDEKT
+397 GLSTINLFDEKS
-409 LEDTLYLR
+409 LEDTLYTR
-417 KDTVFDGV
+417 QNSVFDGLL
-425 PVGKTLVEAEYEFY
+425 VGKTLIEAEYEFY
-439 RRLLVNLAYI
+439 RRLLVNLNYL
-449 YKSKGTRAS
+449 YKSKGTRVS
-458 LEFFLKFIG
+458 IEFFLKFLG
-467 APEPIIK
+467 APEPMIK
-474 INEFVYNVTKLP
+474 IDEYIYNVTTLP
-486 NNPNLETD
+486 NNPNLEND

-506 VVTGYTI
+506 VITGTTAVTGSIFTYY
-513 GSGIEYTMYVNSSGL
+513 SGGTTGL
-528 TDTTSGYT
+528 TSGYT
-536 YLTGSIISSSTLSR
+536 FATGSVTSSSTLSR

-561 RKTTNTQSDIFFGKG
+561 RKTTNLSSDIFFQKG
-576 SGWYDTTLDHR
+576 SGWNDLTLEHR
-587 SSDMIDTNLSSGSF
+587 SSTIIDTDLSSGSF
-601 VNGDFILTGRTKY
+601 VNGVFQLTGRTKT
-614 IKTISKPY
+614 IKTKSKDY
-622 TYGEDYF
+622 TYGEEYF
-629 DTFRTLPGLDYGFS
+629 DNFRTLPGLDYGFKIEGS
-643 LTSKIDNTKVNVN
+643 IDNKKASVVTDDDSSK
-656 DQQLVLNR
+656 LILNR
-664 KNINVHLS
+664 KNINIYLS
-672 PSQGIEY
+672 PSQTIDY
-679 DVYRQSRN
+679 DVYRRSRN
-687 LELSFGSLTPQT
+687 NSKTFGNLTPQT
-699 GATFNEYIENILN
+699 GVTFEEFLISSLSKII
-712 TLVINSNT
+712 TNSN
-720 SKYDKSY
+720 SIKFSKSY
-727 TGLTEAFNSY
+727 SGLTNVFY
-737 ITNTPTPYDFISIN
+737 DYTTNTGFTPYNFTSVN
-751 EYINKMSPYWVKVVE
+751 EFINKMSPSWLKVVE
-766 QFVPATTLW
+766 QFVPSTTLW
-775 TGGNLISNTIFN
+775 TGGNLIGNNIFN
-787 RCKYKYQKPRYGLT
+787 RSKYDYRKPRYGVSIT
-801 NPVGIDYND
+801 GSTTYDSVTF
-810 DQYNCSNPIPQTP
+810 NCEEIE
-823 RPTHTPTN
+823 
-831 TPTPTITP
+831 
-839 TKTPTNTPTPTKT
+839 
-852 PTKTPTPTVTPTNT
+852 
-866 PTNTT
+866 
-871 TPTGTPTPTPTPTNT
+871 
-886 LSTVVD
+886 
-892 CSFGINVTLIS
+892 

>member
-1 MANVVRRKA
+1 MAKVRYKV
-10 PIDAASGVETFSD
+10 PSEAASGVETFSD

-53 KNFKS
+53 KDFKS

-71 EELSTLTTQNGRL
+71 EELSGGT

-107 KQRLEVSISNIITN
+107 KQRLQVSISDIITN

-133 IKSIPYT
+133 IKSVDVT

-179 NVDNTI
+179 TTDNTI

-200 DVTYDIVSYTE
+200 NLTYDIVSYTE
-211 PDSSN
+211 PNALN

-235 VLIRPNNGI
+235 VLIRPNDGI

-364 KKYIDNIAYMRN
+364 KKYIDNVAHMRN

-383 NIPDVLLKNISQTL
+383 NIPDVLLKNLSQTL
-397 GLSTINLFDEKT
+397 GLSTINLFDEKS
-409 LEDTLYLR
+409 LEDTLYTR
-417 KDTVFDGV
+417 QNSVFDGLL
-425 PVGKTLVEAEYEFY
+425 VGKTLIEAEYEFY
-439 RRLLVNLAYI
+439 RRLLVNLNYL
-449 YKSKGTRAS
+449 YKSKGTRVS
-458 LEFFLKFIG
+458 IEFFLKFLG
-467 APEPIIK
+467 APEPMIK
-474 INEFVYNVTKLP
+474 IDEYIYNVTTLP
-486 NNPNLETD
+486 NNPNLEND

-506 VVTGYTI
+506 LVTGFTSTVVTYNEIGGGTQTGYT
-513 GSGIEYTMYVNSSGL
+513 L
-528 TDTTSGYT
+528 A
-536 YLTGSIISSSTLSR
+536 TGSVTSSSTLSR

-561 RKTTNTQSDIFFGKG
+561 RKTTNLSSDIFFQKG
-576 SGWYDTTLDHR
+576 SGWNDLTLEHR
-587 SSDMIDTNLSSGSF
+587 SSTIIDTDLSSGSF
-601 VNGDFILTGRTKY
+601 VNGVFQLTGRTKT
-614 IKTISKPY
+614 IKTKSKDY
-622 TYGEDYF
+622 TYGEEYF
-629 DTFRTLPGLDYGFS
+629 DNFRTLPGLDYGFKIEGS
-643 LTSKIDNTKVNVN
+643 IDNKKASVVI
-656 DQQLVLNR
+656 DDDSSKLILNR
-664 KNINVHLS
+664 KNINIYLS
-672 PSQGIEY
+672 PSQTIDY
-679 DVYRQSRN
+679 DVYRRSRN
-687 LELSFGSLTPQT
+687 NSKTFGNLTPQT
-699 GATFNEYIENILN
+699 GVTFEEFLISSLSKII
-712 TLVINSNT
+712 TNSN
-720 SKYDKSY
+720 SIKFSKSY
-727 TGLTEAFNSY
+727 SGLTNVFY
-737 ITNTPTPYDFISIN
+737 DYTTNTGFTPYNFTSVN
-751 EYINKMSPYWVKVVE
+751 EFINKMSPSWLKVVE
-766 QFVPATTLW
+766 QFVPSTTLW
-775 TGGNLISNTIFN
+775 TGGNLIGNNIFN
-787 RCKYKYQKPRYGLT
+787 RSKYDYRKPRYGVPIT
-801 NPVGIDYND
+801 GSTTYDSVTF
-810 DQYNCSNPIPQTP
+810 NCEEIE
-823 RPTHTPTN
+823 
-831 TPTPTITP
+831 
-839 TKTPTNTPTPTKT
+839 
-852 PTKTPTPTVTPTNT
+852 
-866 PTNTT
+866 
-871 TPTGTPTPTPTPTNT
+871 
-886 LSTVVD
+886 
-892 CSFGINVTLIS
+892 

>member
-1 MANVVRRKA
+1 MAKVRYKV
-10 PIDAASGVETFSD
+10 PSEAASGVETFSD

-53 KNFKS
+53 KDFKS

-71 EELSTLTTQNGRL
+71 EELSGGT

-107 KQRLEVSISNIITN
+107 KQRLEVSISNIIIN

-133 IKSIPYT
+133 IKSVDVT

-200 DVTYDIVSYTE
+200 NLTYDIVSYTE
-211 PDSSN
+211 PNALN

-235 VLIRPNNGI
+235 VLIRPNDGI

-364 KKYIDNIAYMRN
+364 KKYIDNIAYVRN

-383 NIPDVLLKNISQTL
+383 NIPDVLLKNLSQTL
-397 GLSTINLFDEKT
+397 GLTTTNLFDEKT
-409 LEDTLYLR
+409 LEDTLYTR
-417 KDTVFDGV
+417 QNSVFDGLL
-425 PVGKTLVEAEYEFY
+425 VGKTLIEAEYEFY
-439 RRLLVNLAYI
+439 RRLLVNLTHL
-449 YKSKGTRAS
+449 YKSKGTRVS
-458 LEFFLKFIG
+458 IEFFLKFLG
-467 APEPIIK
+467 APEPMIK
-474 INEFVYNVTKLP
+474 IEEHVYNVTKLP
-486 NNPNLETD
+486 NNPDLETD

-506 VVTGYTI
+506 LVTGFTSTVFTGTTIGGSTLTGYTFA
-513 GSGIEYTMYVNSSGL
+513 
-528 TDTTSGYT
+528 
-536 YLTGSIISSSTLSR
+536 TGSVTSSSTLSR

-561 RKTTNTQSDIFFGKG
+561 RKTTNLSSDIFFQKG
-576 SGWYDTTLDHR
+576 SGWNDLTLEHR
-587 SSDMIDTNLSSGSF
+587 SSTIIDTDLSSGSF
-601 VNGDFILTGRTKY
+601 VNGVFQLTGRTKT
-614 IKTISKPY
+614 IKTKSKDY
-622 TYGEDYF
+622 TYGEEYF
-629 DTFRTLPGLDYGFS
+629 DNFRTLPGLDYGFNIEGS
-643 LTSKIDNTKVNVN
+643 IDNKKASVITDDDSSK
-656 DQQLVLNR
+656 LILNR
-664 KNINVHLS
+664 KNINIYLS
-672 PSQGIEY
+672 PSQTIDY
-679 DVYRQSRN
+679 DVYRRSRN
-687 LELSFGSLTPQT
+687 NSKTFGNLTPQT
-699 GATFNEYIENILN
+699 GVTFDEFLMSS
-712 TLVINSNT
+712 LGKVITNSN
-720 SKYDKSY
+720 SVKFSKSY
-727 TGLTEAFNSY
+727 SGLTNVFY
-737 ITNTPTPYDFISIN
+737 DYTTNTGFTPYNFTSVN
-751 EYINKMSPYWVKVVE
+751 EFINKMSPSWLKVVE
-766 QFVPATTLW
+766 QFVPSTTLW
-775 TGGNLISNTIFN
+775 TGGNLIGNNIFN
-787 RCKYKYQKPRYGLT
+787 RSKYDYRKPRYGVPIT
-801 NPVGIDYND
+801 GSTTYDSVTF
-810 DQYNCSNPIPQTP
+810 NCEEIE
-823 RPTHTPTN
+823 
-831 TPTPTITP
+831 
-839 TKTPTNTPTPTKT
+839 
-852 PTKTPTPTVTPTNT
+852 
-866 PTNTT
+866 
-871 TPTGTPTPTPTPTNT
+871 
-886 LSTVVD
+886 
-892 CSFGINVTLIS
+892 

>member
-1 MANVVRRKA
+1 MAKVRYKV
-10 PIDAASGVETFSD
+10 PSDAASGVETFSD

-53 KNFKS
+53 KDFKS

-71 EELSTLTTQNGRL
+71 EELSGATTQNGSV

-107 KQRLEVSISNIITN
+107 KQRLEVSISNIIIN

-133 IKSIPYT
+133 IKSVDVT

-146 SESAKTSEF
+146 SESAKTTEF

-179 NVDNTI
+179 TTDNTI

-200 DVTYDIVSYTE
+200 NLTYDIVSYTE
-211 PDSSN
+211 PNELN

-226 FTGSTTNDS
+226 FTGSTINDS
-235 VLIRPNNGI
+235 VLIRPNDGI

-364 KKYIDNIAYMRN
+364 KKYIDNVAHMRN

-383 NIPDVLLKNISQTL
+383 NIPDVLLKNLSQTL
-397 GLSTINLFDEKT
+397 GLSTINLFDEKS
-409 LEDTLYLR
+409 LEDTLYTR
-417 KDTVFDGV
+417 QNSVFDGLL
-425 PVGKTLVEAEYEFY
+425 VGKTLIEAEYEFY
-439 RRLLVNLAYI
+439 RRLLVNLNYL
-449 YKSKGTRAS
+449 YKSKGTRVS
-458 LEFFLKFIG
+458 IEFFLKFLG
-467 APEPIIK
+467 APEPMIK
-474 INEFVYNVTKLP
+474 IDEYIYNVTTLP
-486 NNPNLETD
+486 NNPNLEND

-506 VVTGYTI
+506 LVTGFTSTGITYNKIEGGTETGYTFA
-513 GSGIEYTMYVNSSGL
+513 TGL
-528 TDTTSGYT
+528 VT
-536 YLTGSIISSSTLSR
+536 SSSTLSR

-561 RKTTNTQSDIFFGKG
+561 RKTTNLSSDIFFQKG
-576 SGWYDTTLDHR
+576 SGWNDLTLEHR
-587 SSDMIDTNLSSGSF
+587 SSTIIDTDLSSGSF
-601 VNGDFILTGRTKY
+601 VNGVFQLTGRTKT
-614 IKTISKPY
+614 IKTKSKDY
-622 TYGEDYF
+622 TYGEEYF
-629 DTFRTLPGLDYGFS
+629 DNFRTLPGLDYGFKIEGS
-643 LTSKIDNTKVNVN
+643 IDNKKASVVN
-656 DQQLVLNR
+656 DDDSSKLILNR
-664 KNINVHLS
+664 KNINIYLS
-672 PSQGIEY
+672 PSQTIDY
-679 DVYRQSRN
+679 DVYRRSRN
-687 LELSFGSLTPQT
+687 NSKTFGNLTPQT
-699 GATFNEYIENILN
+699 ENTFDNFIN
-712 TLVINSNT
+712 TALSQVITNSN
-720 SKYDKSY
+720 SVKFSKSY
-727 TGLTEAFNSY
+727 SGLTNVFY
-737 ITNTPTPYDFISIN
+737 DYTTNTGFTPYNFTSVN
-751 EYINKMSPYWVKVVE
+751 EFINKMSPSWLKVVE
-766 QFVPATTLW
+766 QFVPSTTLW
-775 TGGNLISNTIFN
+775 TGGNLIGNNIFN
-787 RCKYKYQKPRYGLT
+787 RSKYDYRKPRYGVPIT
-801 NPVGIDYND
+801 GSTTYDSVTF
-810 DQYNCSNPIPQTP
+810 NCEEIE
-823 RPTHTPTN
+823 
-831 TPTPTITP
+831 
-839 TKTPTNTPTPTKT
+839 
-852 PTKTPTPTVTPTNT
+852 
-866 PTNTT
+866 
-871 TPTGTPTPTPTPTNT
+871 
-886 LSTVVD
+886 
-892 CSFGINVTLIS
+892 

>member
-1 MANVVRRKA
+1 MAKVRYKV
-10 PIDAASGVETFSD
+10 PSDAASGVETFSD

-53 KNFKS
+53 KDFKS

-71 EELSTLTTQNGRL
+71 EELSGATTQNGSV

-107 KQRLEVSISNIITN
+107 KQRLEVSISNIIIN

-133 IKSIPYT
+133 IKSVDVT

-146 SESAKTSEF
+146 SESAKTTEF

-179 NVDNTI
+179 TTDNTI

-200 DVTYDIVSYTE
+200 NLTYDIVSYTE
-211 PDSSN
+211 PNALN

-226 FTGSTTNDS
+226 FTGSTINDS
-235 VLIRPNNGI
+235 VLIRPNDGI

-364 KKYIDNIAYMRN
+364 KKYIDNVAHMRN

-383 NIPDVLLKNISQTL
+383 NIPDVLLKNLSQTL
-397 GLSTINLFDEKT
+397 GLSTINLFDEKS
-409 LEDTLYLR
+409 LEDTLYTR
-417 KDTVFDGV
+417 QNSVFDGLL
-425 PVGKTLVEAEYEFY
+425 VGKTLIEAEYEFY
-439 RRLLVNLAYI
+439 RRLLVNLNYL
-449 YKSKGTRAS
+449 YKSKGTRVS
-458 LEFFLKFIG
+458 IEFFLKFLG
-467 APEPIIK
+467 APEPMIK
-474 INEFVYNVTKLP
+474 IDEYIYNVTTLP
-486 NNPNLETD
+486 NNPNLEND

-506 VVTGYTI
+506 VITGTTAVTGSIFTYY
-513 GSGIEYTMYVNSSGL
+513 SGGTTGL
-528 TDTTSGYT
+528 TSGYT
-536 YLTGSIISSSTLSR
+536 FDTGLVTSSSTLSR

-561 RKTTNTQSDIFFGKG
+561 RKTTNLSSDIFFQKG
-576 SGWYDTTLDHR
+576 SGWNDLTLEHR
-587 SSDMIDTNLSSGSF
+587 SSTIIDTDLSSGSF
-601 VNGDFILTGRTKY
+601 VNGVFQLTGRTKT
-614 IKTISKPY
+614 IKTKSKDY
-622 TYGEDYF
+622 TYGEEYF
-629 DTFRTLPGLDYGFS
+629 DNFRTLPGLDYGFKIEGS
-643 LTSKIDNTKVNVN
+643 IDNKKASVVN
-656 DQQLVLNR
+656 DDDSSKLILNR
-664 KNINVHLS
+664 KNINIYLS
-672 PSQGIEY
+672 PSQTIDY
-679 DVYRQSRN
+679 DVYRRSRN
-687 LELSFGSLTPQT
+687 NSKTFGNLTPQT
-699 GATFNEYIENILN
+699 ENTFDNFIN
-712 TLVINSNT
+712 TALSQVITNSN
-720 SKYDKSY
+720 SVKFSKSY
-727 TGLTEAFNSY
+727 SGLTNVFY
-737 ITNTPTPYDFISIN
+737 DYTTNTGFTPYNFTSVN
-751 EYINKMSPYWVKVVE
+751 EFINKMSPSWLKVVE
-766 QFVPATTLW
+766 QFVPSTTLW
-775 TGGNLISNTIFN
+775 TGGNLIGNNIFN
-787 RCKYKYQKPRYGLT
+787 RSKYDYRKPRYGVPIT
-801 NPVGIDYND
+801 GSTTYDSVTF
-810 DQYNCSNPIPQTP
+810 NCEEIE
-823 RPTHTPTN
+823 
-831 TPTPTITP
+831 
-839 TKTPTNTPTPTKT
+839 
-852 PTKTPTPTVTPTNT
+852 
-866 PTNTT
+866 
-871 TPTGTPTPTPTPTNT
+871 
-886 LSTVVD
+886 
-892 CSFGINVTLIS
+892 

>member
-1 MANVVRRKA
+1 MAKVRYKV
-10 PIDAASGVETFSD
+10 PSEAASGVETFSD

-43 INRVIPEKDS
+43 IDRVIPEKDS
-53 KNFKS
+53 KDFKS

-71 EELSTLTTQNGRL
+71 EELSGGT

-107 KQRLEVSISNIITN
+107 KQRLEVSISNIIIN

-133 IKSIPYT
+133 IKSVDVT

-200 DVTYDIVSYTE
+200 NLTYDIVSYTE
-211 PDSSN
+211 PNALN

-235 VLIRPNNGI
+235 VLIRPNDGI

-364 KKYIDNIAYMRN
+364 KKYIDNIAYVRN

-383 NIPDVLLKNISQTL
+383 NIPDVLLKNLSQTL
-397 GLSTINLFDEKT
+397 GLTTTNLFDEKT
-409 LEDTLYLR
+409 LEDTLYTR
-417 KDTVFDGV
+417 QNSVFDGLL
-425 PVGKTLVEAEYEFY
+425 VGKTLIEAEYEFY
-439 RRLLVNLAYI
+439 RRLLVNLTHL
-449 YKSKGTRAS
+449 YKSKGTRVS
-458 LEFFLKFIG
+458 IEFFLKFLG
-467 APEPIIK
+467 APEPMIK
-474 INEFVYNVTKLP
+474 IEEHVYNVTKLP
-486 NNPNLETD
+486 NNPDLETD

-506 VVTGYTI
+506 LVTGFTSTVFTGTTIGGSTLTGYTFA
-513 GSGIEYTMYVNSSGL
+513 
-528 TDTTSGYT
+528 
-536 YLTGSIISSSTLSR
+536 TGSVTSSSTLSR

-561 RKTTNTQSDIFFGKG
+561 RKTTNLSSDIFFQKG
-576 SGWYDTTLDHR
+576 SGWNDLTLEHR
-587 SSDMIDTNLSSGSF
+587 SSTIIDTDLSSGSF
-601 VNGDFILTGRTKY
+601 VNGVFQLTGRTKT
-614 IKTISKPY
+614 IKTKSKDY
-622 TYGEDYF
+622 TYGEEYF
-629 DTFRTLPGLDYGFS
+629 DNFRTLPGLDYGFNIEGS
-643 LTSKIDNTKVNVN
+643 IDNKKASVITDDDSSK
-656 DQQLVLNR
+656 LILNR
-664 KNINVHLS
+664 KNINIYLS
-672 PSQGIEY
+672 PSQTIDY
-679 DVYRQSRN
+679 DVYRRSRN
-687 LELSFGSLTPQT
+687 NSKTFGNLTPQT
-699 GATFNEYIENILN
+699 GVTFDEFLMSS
-712 TLVINSNT
+712 LGKVITNSN
-720 SKYDKSY
+720 SVKFSKSY
-727 TGLTEAFNSY
+727 SGLTNVFY
-737 ITNTPTPYDFISIN
+737 DYTTNTGFTPYNFTSVN
-751 EYINKMSPYWVKVVE
+751 EFINKMSPSWLKVVE
-766 QFVPATTLW
+766 QFVPSTTLW
-775 TGGNLISNTIFN
+775 TGGNLIGNNIFN
-787 RCKYKYQKPRYGLT
+787 RSKYDYRKPRYGVPIT
-801 NPVGIDYND
+801 GSTTYDSVTF
-810 DQYNCSNPIPQTP
+810 NCEEIE
-823 RPTHTPTN
+823 
-831 TPTPTITP
+831 
-839 TKTPTNTPTPTKT
+839 
-852 PTKTPTPTVTPTNT
+852 
-866 PTNTT
+866 
-871 TPTGTPTPTPTPTNT
+871 
-886 LSTVVD
+886 
-892 CSFGINVTLIS
+892 

>member
-1 MANVVRRKA
+1 MAKVRYKVPSEA
-10 PIDAASGVETFSD
+10 TSGVETFSD

-53 KNFKS
+53 KDFKS

-71 EELSTLTTQNGRL
+71 EELSGGT

-107 KQRLEVSISNIITN
+107 KQRLEVSISNIIIN

-133 IKSIPYT
+133 IKSVDVT

-200 DVTYDIVSYTE
+200 SLTYDIVSYTE
-211 PDSSN
+211 PNALN

-235 VLIRPNNGI
+235 VLIRPNDGI

-364 KKYIDNIAYMRN
+364 KKYIDNIAYVRN

-383 NIPDVLLKNISQTL
+383 NIPDVLLKNLSQTL
-397 GLSTINLFDEKT
+397 GLTTTNLFDEKT
-409 LEDTLYLR
+409 LEDTLYTR
-417 KDTVFDGV
+417 QNSVFDGLL
-425 PVGKTLVEAEYEFY
+425 VGKTLIEAEYEFY
-439 RRLLVNLAYI
+439 RRLLVNLTHL
-449 YKSKGTRAS
+449 YKSKGTRVS
-458 LEFFLKFIG
+458 IEFFLKFLG
-467 APEPIIK
+467 APEPMIK
-474 INEFVYNVTKLP
+474 IEEHVYNVTKLP
-486 NNPNLETD
+486 NNPDLETD

-506 VVTGYTI
+506 LVTGFTSTVFTGTTIGGSTLTGYTFA
-513 GSGIEYTMYVNSSGL
+513 
-528 TDTTSGYT
+528 
-536 YLTGSIISSSTLSR
+536 TGSVTSSSTLSR

-561 RKTTNTQSDIFFGKG
+561 RKTTNLSSDIFFQKG
-576 SGWYDTTLDHR
+576 SGWNDLTLEHR
-587 SSDMIDTNLSSGSF
+587 SSTIIDTDLSSGSF
-601 VNGDFILTGRTKY
+601 VNGVFQLTGRTKT
-614 IKTISKPY
+614 IKTKSKDY
-622 TYGEDYF
+622 TYGEEYF
-629 DTFRTLPGLDYGFS
+629 DNFRTLTGLDYGFNIEGS
-643 LTSKIDNTKVNVN
+643 IDNKKASVVTDDDSSK
-656 DQQLVLNR
+656 LILNR
-664 KNINVHLS
+664 KNINIYLS
-672 PSQGIEY
+672 PSQTIDY
-679 DVYRQSRN
+679 DVYRRSRN
-687 LELSFGSLTPQT
+687 NSKTFGNLTPQT
-699 GATFNEYIENILN
+699 GVTFEEFLISSLSKII
-712 TLVINSNT
+712 TNSN
-720 SKYDKSY
+720 SVKFSKSY
-727 TGLTEAFNSY
+727 SGLTNVFY
-737 ITNTPTPYDFISIN
+737 DYTTNTGFTPYNFTSVN
-751 EYINKMSPYWVKVVE
+751 EFINKMSPSWLKVVE
-766 QFVPATTLW
+766 QFVPSTTLW
-775 TGGNLISNTIFN
+775 TGGNLIGNNIFN
-787 RCKYKYQKPRYGLT
+787 RSKYDYRKPRYGVPIT
-801 NPVGIDYND
+801 GSTTYDSVTF
-810 DQYNCSNPIPQTP
+810 NCEEIE
-823 RPTHTPTN
+823 
-831 TPTPTITP
+831 
-839 TKTPTNTPTPTKT
+839 
-852 PTKTPTPTVTPTNT
+852 
-866 PTNTT
+866 
-871 TPTGTPTPTPTPTNT
+871 
-886 LSTVVD
+886 
-892 CSFGINVTLIS
+892 

>member
-1 MANVVRRKA
+1 MAKVRYKV
-10 PIDAASGVETFSD
+10 PSEAASGVETFSD

-71 EELSTLTTQNGRL
+71 EELSGGTTQNGSV

-96 NDAGKSLYGSL
+96 NNAGKSLYGSL
-107 KQRLEVSISNIITN
+107 KQRLEVSISNIIIN

-133 IKSIPYT
+133 IKSVDVT

-179 NVDNTI
+179 TTDNTI

-200 DVTYDIVSYTE
+200 NLTYDIVSYTE
-211 PDSSN
+211 PNALN

-235 VLIRPNNGI
+235 VLIRPNDGI

-274 PKDSLDETKTEIVNV
+274 PKDSLDETKTEIVDV

-328 NLIVRFLTAPQLFE
+328 NLIVRFLTSPQLFE

-364 KKYIDNIAYMRN
+364 KKYIDNVAHMRN

-383 NIPDVLLKNISQTL
+383 NIPDVLLKNLSQTL
-397 GLSTINLFDEKT
+397 GLSTINLFDEKS
-409 LEDTLYLR
+409 LEDTLYTR
-417 KDTVFDGV
+417 QNSVFDGLL
-425 PVGKTLVEAEYEFY
+425 VGKTLIEAEYEFY
-439 RRLLVNLAYI
+439 RRLLVNLNYL
-449 YKSKGTRAS
+449 YKSKGTRVS
-458 LEFFLKFIG
+458 IEFFLKFLG
-467 APEPIIK
+467 APEPMIK
-474 INEFVYNVTKLP
+474 IDEYIYNVTTLP
-486 NNPNLETD
+486 NNPNLEND

-506 VVTGYTI
+506 VITGTTAVTGSIFTYYSEGT
-513 GSGIEYTMYVNSSGL
+513 TGL
-528 TDTTSGYT
+528 TSGYT
-536 YLTGSIISSSTLSR
+536 FVTGSVTSSSTLSR

-561 RKTTNTQSDIFFGKG
+561 RKTTNLSSDIYFQKG
-576 SGWYDTTLDHR
+576 SGWNDLTLEHR
-587 SSDMIDTNLSSGSF
+587 SSTIIDTDLSSGSF
-601 VNGDFILTGRTKY
+601 VNGVFQLTGRTKT
-614 IKTISKPY
+614 IKTKSKDY
-622 TYGEDYF
+622 TYGEEYF
-629 DTFRTLPGLDYGFS
+629 DNFRTLPGLDYGFNIEGS
-643 LTSKIDNTKVNVN
+643 IDNKKASVVTDDDSSK
-656 DQQLVLNR
+656 LILNR
-664 KNINVHLS
+664 KNINIYLS
-672 PSQGIEY
+672 PSQTIDY
-679 DVYRQSRN
+679 DVYRRSRN
-687 LELSFGSLTPQT
+687 NSKTFGNLTPQT
-699 GATFNEYIENILN
+699 GVTFEEFLISSLSKII
-712 TLVINSNT
+712 TNSN
-720 SKYDKSY
+720 SVKFSKSY
-727 TGLTEAFNSY
+727 SGLTNVFY
-737 ITNTPTPYDFISIN
+737 DYTTNTGFTPYNFTSVN
-751 EYINKMSPYWVKVVE
+751 EFINKMSPSWLKVVE
-766 QFVPATTLW
+766 QFVPSTTLW
-775 TGGNLISNTIFN
+775 TGGNLIGNNIFN
-787 RCKYKYQKPRYGLT
+787 RSKYDYRKPRYGVPIT
-801 NPVGIDYND
+801 GSTTYDSVTF
-810 DQYNCSNPIPQTP
+810 NCEEIE
-823 RPTHTPTN
+823 
-831 TPTPTITP
+831 
-839 TKTPTNTPTPTKT
+839 
-852 PTKTPTPTVTPTNT
+852 
-866 PTNTT
+866 
-871 TPTGTPTPTPTPTNT
+871 
-886 LSTVVD
+886 
-892 CSFGINVTLIS
+892 

>member
-1 MANVVRRKA
+1 MAKVRYKV
-10 PIDAASGVETFSD
+10 PSDAASGVETFSD

-53 KNFKS
+53 KDFKS

-71 EELSTLTTQNGRL
+71 EELSGGT

-133 IKSIPYT
+133 IKSVDVT

-179 NVDNTI
+179 TTDNTI

-200 DVTYDIVSYTE
+200 NLTYDIVSYTE
-211 PDSSN
+211 PNALN

-235 VLIRPNNGI
+235 ILIRPNDGI

-364 KKYIDNIAYMRN
+364 KKYIDNIAYVRN

-383 NIPDVLLKNISQTL
+383 NIPDVLLKNLSQTL
-397 GLSTINLFDEKT
+397 GLTTTNLFDEKT
-409 LEDTLYLR
+409 LEDTLYTR
-417 KDTVFDGV
+417 QNSVFDGLL
-425 PVGKTLVEAEYEFY
+425 VGKTLIEAEYEFY
-439 RRLLVNLAYI
+439 RRLLVNLTHL
-449 YKSKGTRAS
+449 YKSKGTRVS
-458 LEFFLKFIG
+458 IEFFLKFLG
-467 APEPIIK
+467 APEPMIK
-474 INEFVYNVTKLP
+474 IEEHVYNVTKLP
-486 NNPNLETD
+486 NNPDLETD

-506 VVTGYTI
+506 LVTGTTASDGVNVPCLPPSITNFSPLTGVSGTI
-513 GSGIEYTMYVNSSGL
+513 LTITGVDFENITGITINNVLTTTGITVNSS
-528 TDTTSGYT
+528 
-536 YLTGSIISSSTLSR
+536 
-550 DEYPIDENGLP
+550 
-561 RKTTNTQSDIFFGKG
+561 
-576 SGWYDTTLDHR
+576 
-587 SSDMIDTNLSSGSF
+587 TNLN
-601 VNGDFILTGRTKY
+601 VVV
-614 IKTISKPY
+614 PY
-622 TYGEDYF
+622 T
-629 DTFRTLPGLDYGFS
+629 
-643 LTSKIDNTKVNVN
+643 NN
-656 DQQLVLNR
+656 
-664 KNINVHLS
+664 
-672 PSQGIEY
+672 
-679 DVYRQSRN
+679 
-687 LELSFGSLTPQT
+687 
-699 GATFNEYIENILN
+699 
-712 TLVINSNT
+712 
-720 SKYDKSY
+720 
-727 TGLTEAFNSY
+727 
-737 ITNTPTPYDFISIN
+737 
-751 EYINKMSPYWVKVVE
+751 
-766 QFVPATTLW
+766 
-775 TGGNLISNTIFN
+775 
-787 RCKYKYQKPRYGLT
+787 GLT
-801 NPVGIDYND
+801 NAQKNPIIVSILISYFFVSSVE
-810 DQYNCSNPIPQTP
+810 SNPTFSA
-823 RPTHTPTN
+823 TPTLF
-831 TPTPTITP
+831 T
-839 TKTPTNTPTPTKT
+839 
-852 PTKTPTPTVTPTNT
+852 TVIYVYFP
-866 PTNTT
+866 
-871 TPTGTPTPTPTPTNT
+871 
-886 LSTVVD
+886 
-892 CSFGINVTLIS
+892 F

>member
-1 MANVVRRKA
+1 MAKVRYKV
-10 PIDAASGVETFSD
+10 PSEAASGVETFSD

-53 KNFKS
+53 KDFKS

-71 EELSTLTTQNGRL
+71 EELSGGT

-107 KQRLEVSISNIITN
+107 KQRLQVSISDIITN

-133 IKSIPYT
+133 IKSVDVT

-179 NVDNTI
+179 TTDNTI

-200 DVTYDIVSYTE
+200 NLTYDIVSYTE
-211 PDSSN
+211 PNALN

-235 VLIRPNNGI
+235 VLIRPNDGI

-364 KKYIDNIAYMRN
+364 KKYIDNVAQMRN

-383 NIPDVLLKNISQTL
+383 NIPDVLLKNLSQTL
-397 GLSTINLFDEKT
+397 GLSTINLFDEKS
-409 LEDTLYLR
+409 LEDTLYTR
-417 KDTVFDGV
+417 QNSVFDGLL
-425 PVGKTLVEAEYEFY
+425 VGKTLIEAEYEFY
-439 RRLLVNLAYI
+439 RRLLVNLNYL
-449 YKSKGTRAS
+449 YKSKGTRVS
-458 LEFFLKFIG
+458 IEFFLKFLG
-467 APEPIIK
+467 APEPMIK
-474 INEFVYNVTKLP
+474 IDEYIYNVTTLP
-486 NNPNLETD
+486 NNPNLEND
-494 LYDVIQGTKVDT
+494 LYEVMQGTKVDT
-506 VVTGYTI
+506 VITGTTAVTGSIFTYYSGGTT
-513 GSGIEYTMYVNSSGL
+513 GS
-528 TDTTSGYT
+528 TSGYT
-536 YLTGSIISSSTLSR
+536 FATGSVTSSSTLSR

-561 RKTTNTQSDIFFGKG
+561 RKTTNLSSDIFFQKG
-576 SGWYDTTLDHR
+576 SGWNDLTLEHR
-587 SSDMIDTNLSSGSF
+587 SSTIIDTDLSSGSF
-601 VNGDFILTGRTKY
+601 VNGVFQLTGRTKT
-614 IKTISKPY
+614 IKTKSKDY
-622 TYGEDYF
+622 TYGEEYF
-629 DTFRTLPGLDYGFS
+629 DNFRTLPGLDYGFKIEGS
-643 LTSKIDNTKVNVN
+643 IDNKKASVVI
-656 DQQLVLNR
+656 DDDSSKLILNR
-664 KNINVHLS
+664 KNINIYLS
-672 PSQGIEY
+672 PSQTIDY
-679 DVYRQSRN
+679 DVYRRSRN
-687 LELSFGSLTPQT
+687 NSKTFGNLTPQT
-699 GATFNEYIENILN
+699 GVTFEEFLISSLSKII
-712 TLVINSNT
+712 TNSN
-720 SKYDKSY
+720 SIKFSKSY
-727 TGLTEAFNSY
+727 SGLTNVFY
-737 ITNTPTPYDFISIN
+737 DYTTNTGFTPYNFTSVN
-751 EYINKMSPYWVKVVE
+751 EFINKMSPSWLKVVE
-766 QFVPATTLW
+766 QFVPSTTLW
-775 TGGNLISNTIFN
+775 TGGNLIGNNIFN
-787 RCKYKYQKPRYGLT
+787 RSKYDYRKPRYGVPIT
-801 NPVGIDYND
+801 GSTTYDSVTF
-810 DQYNCSNPIPQTP
+810 NCEEIE
-823 RPTHTPTN
+823 
-831 TPTPTITP
+831 
-839 TKTPTNTPTPTKT
+839 
-852 PTKTPTPTVTPTNT
+852 
-866 PTNTT
+866 
-871 TPTGTPTPTPTPTNT
+871 
-886 LSTVVD
+886 
-892 CSFGINVTLIS
+892 

>member
-1 MANVVRRKA
+1 MAKVRYKV
-10 PIDAASGVETFSD
+10 PSDAASGVETFSD

-53 KNFKS
+53 KDFKS

-71 EELSTLTTQNGRL
+71 EELSGGTTQNGSV

-107 KQRLEVSISNIITN
+107 KQRLEVSISNIIIN

-133 IKSIPYT
+133 IKSVDVT

-146 SESAKTSEF
+146 SESAKTTEF

-200 DVTYDIVSYTE
+200 NLTYDIVSYTE
-211 PDSSN
+211 PNALN

-226 FTGSTTNDS
+226 FTGSTINDS
-235 VLIRPNNGI
+235 VLIRPNDGI

-364 KKYIDNIAYMRN
+364 KKYIDNVAHMRN

-383 NIPDVLLKNISQTL
+383 NIPDVLLKNLSQTL
-397 GLSTINLFDEKT
+397 GLSTINLFDEKS
-409 LEDTLYLR
+409 LEDTLYTR
-417 KDTVFDGV
+417 QNSVFDGLL
-425 PVGKTLVEAEYEFY
+425 VGKTLIEAEYEFY
-439 RRLLVNLAYI
+439 RRLLVNLNYL
-449 YKSKGTRAS
+449 YKSKGTRVS
-458 LEFFLKFIG
+458 IEFFLKFLG
-467 APEPIIK
+467 APEPMIK
-474 INEFVYNVTKLP
+474 IDEYIYNVTTLP
-486 NNPNLETD
+486 NNPNLEND

-506 VVTGYTI
+506 VITGTTAVTGSIFTYY
-513 GSGIEYTMYVNSSGL
+513 SGGTTGL
-528 TDTTSGYT
+528 TSGYT
-536 YLTGSIISSSTLSR
+536 FATGSVTSSSTLSR

-561 RKTTNTQSDIFFGKG
+561 RKTTNLSSDIFFQKG
-576 SGWYDTTLDHR
+576 SGWNDLTLEHR
-587 SSDMIDTNLSSGSF
+587 SSTIIDTDLSSGSF
-601 VNGDFILTGRTKY
+601 VNGVFQLTGRTKT
-614 IKTISKPY
+614 IKTKSKDY
-622 TYGEDYF
+622 TYGEEYF
-629 DTFRTLPGLDYGFS
+629 DNFRTLPGLDYGFKIEGS
-643 LTSKIDNTKVNVN
+643 IDNKKASVVTDDDSSK
-656 DQQLVLNR
+656 LILNR
-664 KNINVHLS
+664 KNINIYLS
-672 PSQGIEY
+672 PSQTIDY
-679 DVYRQSRN
+679 DVYRRSRN
-687 LELSFGSLTPQT
+687 NSKTFGNLTPQT
-699 GATFNEYIENILN
+699 GVTFEEFLISSLSKII
-712 TLVINSNT
+712 TNSN
-720 SKYDKSY
+720 SIKFSKSY
-727 TGLTEAFNSY
+727 SGLTNVFY
-737 ITNTPTPYDFISIN
+737 DYTTNTGFTPYNFTSVN
-751 EYINKMSPYWVKVVE
+751 EFINKMSPSWLKVVE
-766 QFVPATTLW
+766 QFVPSTTLW
-775 TGGNLISNTIFN
+775 TGGNLIGNNIFN
-787 RCKYKYQKPRYGLT
+787 RSKYDYRKPRYGVYST
-801 NPVGIDYND
+801 GSTTYDSVTF
-810 DQYNCSNPIPQTP
+810 NCEEIE
-823 RPTHTPTN
+823 
-831 TPTPTITP
+831 
-839 TKTPTNTPTPTKT
+839 
-852 PTKTPTPTVTPTNT
+852 
-866 PTNTT
+866 
-871 TPTGTPTPTPTPTNT
+871 
-886 LSTVVD
+886 
-892 CSFGINVTLIS
+892 

>member
-53 KNFKS
+53 KDFKS

-71 EELSTLTTQNGRL
+71 EELSGGT

-133 IKSIPYT
+133 IKSVDVT

-179 NVDNTI
+179 TTDNTI

-200 DVTYDIVSYTE
+200 NLTYDIVSYTE
-211 PDSSN
+211 PNALN

-235 VLIRPNNGI
+235 VLIRPNDGI

-364 KKYIDNIAYMRN
+364 KKYIDNIAYVRN
-376 VSYDGIN
+376 VTYDGIN
-383 NIPDVLLKNISQTL
+383 NIPDVLLKNLSQTL
-397 GLSTINLFDEKT
+397 GLTTTNLFDEKT
-409 LEDTLYLR
+409 LEDTLYTR
-417 KDTVFDGV
+417 QNSVFDGLL
-425 PVGKTLVEAEYEFY
+425 VGKTLIEAEYEFY
-439 RRLLVNLAYI
+439 RRLLVNLTHL
-449 YKSKGTRAS
+449 YKSKGTRVS
-458 LEFFLKFIG
+458 IEFFLKFLG
-467 APEPIIK
+467 APEPMIK
-474 INEFVYNVTKLP
+474 IDEHVYNVTKLP
-486 NNPNLETD
+486 NNPDLETD

-506 VVTGYTI
+506 VITGTTAVTGSIFTYY
-513 GSGIEYTMYVNSSGL
+513 SGGTTGL
-528 TDTTSGYT
+528 TSGYT
-536 YLTGSIISSSTLSR
+536 FATGSVTSSSTLSR

-561 RKTTNTQSDIFFGKG
+561 RKTTNLSSDIFFQKG
-576 SGWYDTTLDHR
+576 SGWNDLTLEHR
-587 SSDMIDTNLSSGSF
+587 SSTIIDTDLSSGSF
-601 VNGDFILTGRTKY
+601 VNGVFQLTGRTKT
-614 IKTISKPY
+614 IKTKSKDY
-622 TYGEDYF
+622 TYGEEYF
-629 DTFRTLPGLDYGFS
+629 DNFRTLPGLDYGFNIEGS
-643 LTSKIDNTKVNVN
+643 IDNKKASVVTDDDLSK
-656 DQQLVLNR
+656 LILNR
-664 KNINVHLS
+664 KNINIYLS
-672 PSQGIEY
+672 PSQTIDY
-679 DVYRQSRN
+679 DVYRRSRN
-687 LELSFGSLTPQT
+687 NSKTFGNLTPQT
-699 GATFNEYIENILN
+699 GNTFDNFIN
-712 TLVINSNT
+712 TALSQVITNSN
-720 SKYDKSY
+720 SIKFSKSY
-727 TGLTEAFNSY
+727 SGLTNVFY
-737 ITNTPTPYDFISIN
+737 DYTTNTGFTSYNFTSVN
-751 EYINKMSPYWVKVVE
+751 EFINKMSPSWLKVVE
-766 QFVPATTLW
+766 QFVPSTTLW
-775 TGGNLISNTIFN
+775 TGGNLIGNNIFN
-787 RCKYKYQKPRYGLT
+787 RSKYDYRKPRYGVPIT
-801 NPVGIDYND
+801 GSTTYDSVTF
-810 DQYNCSNPIPQTP
+810 NCEEIE
-823 RPTHTPTN
+823 
-831 TPTPTITP
+831 
-839 TKTPTNTPTPTKT
+839 
-852 PTKTPTPTVTPTNT
+852 
-866 PTNTT
+866 
-871 TPTGTPTPTPTPTNT
+871 
-886 LSTVVD
+886 
-892 CSFGINVTLIS
+892 

>member
-1 MANVVRRKA
+1 MAKVRYKV
-10 PIDAASGVETFSD
+10 PSDAASGVETFSD

-53 KNFKS
+53 KDFKS

-71 EELSTLTTQNGRL
+71 EELSGATTQNGSV

-107 KQRLEVSISNIITN
+107 KQRLEVSISNIIIN

-133 IKSIPYT
+133 IKSVDVT
-140 LSGITY
+140 LSEITY

-179 NVDNTI
+179 TTDNTI

-200 DVTYDIVSYTE
+200 NLTYDIVSYTE
-211 PDSSN
+211 PNALN

-226 FTGSTTNDS
+226 FTGSTINDS
-235 VLIRPNNGI
+235 VLIRPNDGI

-364 KKYIDNIAYMRN
+364 KKYIDNVAHMRN

-383 NIPDVLLKNISQTL
+383 NIPDVLLKNLSQTL
-397 GLSTINLFDEKT
+397 GLSTINLFDEKS
-409 LEDTLYLR
+409 LEDTLYTR
-417 KDTVFDGV
+417 QNSVFDGLL
-425 PVGKTLVEAEYEFY
+425 VGKTLIEAEYEFY
-439 RRLLVNLAYI
+439 RRLLVNLNYL
-449 YKSKGTRAS
+449 YKSKGTRVS
-458 LEFFLKFIG
+458 IEFFLKFLG
-467 APEPIIK
+467 APEPMIK
-474 INEFVYNVTKLP
+474 IDEYIYNVTTLP
-486 NNPNLETD
+486 NNPNLEND

-506 VVTGYTI
+506 VITGTTAVTGSIFTYY
-513 GSGIEYTMYVNSSGL
+513 SGGTTGL
-528 TDTTSGYT
+528 TSGYT
-536 YLTGSIISSSTLSR
+536 FDTGLVTSSSTLSR

-561 RKTTNTQSDIFFGKG
+561 RKTTNLSSDIFFQKG
-576 SGWYDTTLDHR
+576 SGWNDLTLEHR
-587 SSDMIDTNLSSGSF
+587 SSTIIDTDLSSGSF
-601 VNGDFILTGRTKY
+601 VNGVFQLTGRTKT
-614 IKTISKPY
+614 IKTKSKDY
-622 TYGEDYF
+622 TYGEEYF
-629 DTFRTLPGLDYGFS
+629 DNFRTLPGLDYGFKIEGS
-643 LTSKIDNTKVNVN
+643 IDNKKASVVN
-656 DQQLVLNR
+656 DDDSSKLILNR
-664 KNINVHLS
+664 KNINIYLS
-672 PSQGIEY
+672 PSQTIDY
-679 DVYRQSRN
+679 DVYRRSRN
-687 LELSFGSLTPQT
+687 NSKTFGNLTPQT
-699 GATFNEYIENILN
+699 ENTFDNFIN
-712 TLVINSNT
+712 TALSQVITNSN
-720 SKYDKSY
+720 SVKFSKSY
-727 TGLTEAFNSY
+727 SGLTNVFY
-737 ITNTPTPYDFISIN
+737 DYTTNTGFTPYNFTSVN
-751 EYINKMSPYWVKVVE
+751 EFINKMSPSWLKVVE
-766 QFVPATTLW
+766 QFVPSTTLW
-775 TGGNLISNTIFN
+775 TGGNLIGNNIFN
-787 RCKYKYQKPRYGLT
+787 RSKYDYRKPRYGVPIT
-801 NPVGIDYND
+801 GSTTYDSVTF
-810 DQYNCSNPIPQTP
+810 NCEEIE
-823 RPTHTPTN
+823 
-831 TPTPTITP
+831 
-839 TKTPTNTPTPTKT
+839 
-852 PTKTPTPTVTPTNT
+852 
-866 PTNTT
+866 
-871 TPTGTPTPTPTPTNT
+871 
-886 LSTVVD
+886 
-892 CSFGINVTLIS
+892 

>member
-1 MANVVRRKA
+1 MATVVRYKV
-10 PIDAASGVETFSD
+10 PSEAASGVETFSD

-53 KNFKS
+53 KDFKS

-71 EELSTLTTQNGRL
+71 EELSGGTTQNGSV

-146 SESAKTSEF
+146 SESAKTTEF

-200 DVTYDIVSYTE
+200 NLTYDVVSYTE

-235 VLIRPNNGI
+235 ILIRPNNGI

-264 NPKYQASFKV
+264 NPIYQASFKV

-364 KKYIDNIAYMRN
+364 KKYIDNIAHMRN

-383 NIPDVLLKNISQTL
+383 NIPDVLLKNLSQTL

-409 LEDTLYLR
+409 LEDTLYTR
-417 KDTVFDGV
+417 QNSVFDGIL
-425 PVGKTLVEAEYEFY
+425 VGKTLIEAEYEFY
-439 RRLLVNLAYI
+439 RRLLVNLNYL
-449 YKSKGTRAS
+449 YKSKGTRVS
-458 LEFFLKFIG
+458 IEFFLKFLG
-467 APEPIIK
+467 APEPMIK
-474 INEFVYNVTKLP
+474 IEEYIYNVTTLP
-486 NNPNLETD
+486 NNPNLEND

-506 VVTGYTI
+506 LVTGFTSTVVTYNKIGGGTQTGYT
-513 GSGIEYTMYVNSSGL
+513 L
-528 TDTTSGYT
+528 A
-536 YLTGSIISSSTLSR
+536 TGSVTSTSTLSR

-561 RKTTNTQSDIFFGKG
+561 RKTTNLSSDIFFQKG
-576 SGWYDTTLDHR
+576 SGWNDLTLEHR
-587 SSDMIDTNLSSGSF
+587 SSNIIDTELSSGSF
-601 VNGDFILTGRTKY
+601 VNGVFQLTGRTKT
-614 IKTISKPY
+614 IKTKSKDY
-622 TYGEDYF
+622 TYGEEYF
-629 DTFRTLPGLDYGFS
+629 DNFRTLPGLDYGFKIKGS
-643 LTSKIDNTKVNVN
+643 MDNKKASVVTDDDSSKLI
-656 DQQLVLNR
+656 LNR
-664 KNINVHLS
+664 KNINIYLS
-672 PSQGIEY
+672 PSQTIDY
-679 DVYRQSRN
+679 DVYRRSRN
-687 LELSFGSLTPQT
+687 NSKTFGNLTPQT
-699 GATFNEYIENILN
+699 GVTFDEFTMSSLGK
-712 TLVINSNT
+712 VITNSN
-720 SKYDKSY
+720 SIKFSKSY
-727 TGLTEAFNSY
+727 SGLTNVFYDYN
-737 ITNTPTPYDFISIN
+737 TNTGFTPYNFTSVN
-751 EYINKMSPYWVKVVE
+751 EFINKMSPSWLKVVE
-766 QFVPATTLW
+766 QFVPSTTLW
-775 TGGNLISNTIFN
+775 TGGNLIGNNIFN
-787 RCKYKYQKPRYGLT
+787 RCKYDYRKPRYGV
-801 NPVGIDYND
+801 PVVSTTYDSVTF
-810 DQYNCSNPIPQTP
+810 NCEEIE
-823 RPTHTPTN
+823 
-831 TPTPTITP
+831 
-839 TKTPTNTPTPTKT
+839 
-852 PTKTPTPTVTPTNT
+852 
-866 PTNTT
+866 
-871 TPTGTPTPTPTPTNT
+871 
-886 LSTVVD
+886 
-892 CSFGINVTLIS
+892 